1 MNTTHPLLLQ
11 PEGKTLEFK
20 RDLSSPQNALKT
32 LVAFANSAGGRLVI
46 GVDDAR
52 QVVGV
57 ADPLAEEERICN
69 LIADSIAPR
78 LIPNVELMSIGTA
91 TVLIVEVFPSSARPH
106 YLAKQGLEGG
116 TYLRLGS
123 SNRQAGPD
131 WIAEAQSTAAG
142 LVFDEQPMP
151 DLGLQDLDLQALA
164 RWLGPGRAVDD
175 KALQTLKLLRA
186 HQGHLVPT
194 RGAVL
199 LWGRERELHF
209 PDAWVQCGRFRGA
222 DKVHIFDQQ
231 EIHAPLPD
239 ALTEIELFLKKHA
252 YKSARFGALQ
262 REDVWSIPLTLLR
275 EAIVNALVH
284 ADYAQR
290 GTPIRIA
297 FFDDRID
304 IENPG
309 FLLPG
314 MTVEDMRAGVS
325 RIRNPV
331 IARMF
336 RELGLVEQWG
346 SGVRRIFAEAAQQG
360 LPSPSLTEIATG
372 VRMSIPLAQRHTVGT
387 QAAEPEV
394 VATITPA
401 ATPAVE
407 APPESRLESRLQS
420 RLESKLA
427 AKVFLQLQEQELGKA
442 ALAHGLG
449 HRSVSGE
456 LHKQISRLL
465 EQGLIAMTIPDKPQS
480 RLQRY
485 RLTPLGQTVLAAV
498 RTPEKPTP

>member
-1 MNTTHPLLLQ
+1 MNPGIHPLLVQ
-11 PEGKTLEFK
+11 AEGKTLEFK

-32 LVAFANSAGGRLVI
+32 LVAFAHSAGGRLVI

-52 QVVGV
+52 RVAGV

-69 LIADSIAPR
+69 LITDSIAPR
-78 LIPNVELMSIGTA
+78 LIPNVELMSIGDA

-116 TYLRLGS
+116 AYLRLGS

-131 WIAEAQSTAAG
+131 WIAGAQRAAAG

-151 DLGLQDLDLQALA
+151 ELSVQDLHLDALA
-164 RWLGPGRAVDD
+164 RWLGPGRTVDD
-175 KALQTLKLLRA
+175 KALQTLKLLRP
-186 HQGHLVPT
+186 HQGHLVPA

-199 LWGRERELHF
+199 LWGKERELHF

-239 ALTEIELFLKKHA
+239 TLTEIELFLKKHA

-304 IENPG
+304 IESPG

-346 SGVRRIFAEAAQQG
+346 SGVRRIFAEAAQLG
-360 LPSPSLTEIATG
+360 LPAPSLTEIATG
-372 VRMSIPLAQRHTVGT
+372 VRMSIAL
-387 QAAEPEV
+387 
-394 VATITPA
+394 
-401 ATPAVE
+401 ATPHQAGMTG
-407 APPESRLESRLQS
+407 APGDSRAHTDEQVSEQVSEQVIHMLQHCLTQS
-420 RLESKLA
+420 RTK
-427 AKVFLQLQEQELGKA
+427 QEL
-442 ALAHGLG
+442 LASIGLSNAYLNYKR
-449 HRSVSGE
+449 HIVP
-456 LHKQISRLL
+456 LL
-465 EQGLIAMTIPDKPQS
+465 EQGLIAMTLPEKPQS

-485 RLTPLGQTVLAAV
+485 RLTPQGQALLTAL
-498 RTPEKPTP
+498 RTPESPAP

>member
-1 MNTTHPLLLQ
+1 MNIGDLLLQQ
-11 PEGKTLEFK
+11 PEGKQLEFK
-20 RDLSSPQNALKT
+20 RDLSSPQNAPKT

-46 GVDDAR
+46 GVDAAR

-57 ADPLAEEERICN
+57 VDPLAEEERICN

-106 YLAKQGLEGG
+106 YLTKQGLEGG

-123 SNRQAGPD
+123 SNCQAGPD
-131 WIAEAQSTAAG
+131 WIAETQRAAAG
-142 LVFDEQPMP
+142 LVFDEQPMSE
-151 DLGLQDLDLQALA
+151 LGAQDLDLQALA
-164 RWLGPGRAVDD
+164 RWLGPGRPLDD

-186 HQGHLVPT
+186 HQGRLVPT
-194 RGAVL
+194 RGAEL
-199 LWGRERELHF
+199 LWGKERELHF
-209 PDAWVQCGRFRGA
+209 PDAWVQCGSFRGA

-239 ALTEIELFLKKHA
+239 ALTEIELFLKMHA
-252 YKSARFGALQ
+252 FKSARFGALQ

-304 IENPG
+304 IESPG

-325 RIRNPV
+325 RIGYPV

-346 SGVRRIFAEAAQQG
+346 SGVKRIFAEATQQG

-372 VRMSIPLAQRHTVGT
+372 VRLSVALAQRHVAGT
-387 QAAEPEV
+387 NAAKPGVE
-394 VATITPA
+394 ATSTA
-401 ATPAVE
+401 AVTPAVTHQTQ
-407 APPESRLESRLQS
+407 SRLES

-427 AKVFLQLQEQELGKA
+427 AKVVLLLLQQESGKA
-442 ALAHGLG
+442 GLAQGLG

-465 EQGLIAMTIPDKPQS
+465 EQGLIAMTLPDKPKS

-485 RLTPLGQTVLAAV
+485 RLTPQGRAMLAALN
-498 RTPEKPTP
+498 TKESPWP